1 MKKVNI
7 IYLLPEMKGA
17 SGGAK
22 VIYNHSL
29 ILNNLGVNISSRI
42 IHLKK
47 NFFYKLELSL
57 AKKVKFFS
65 KTHSGW
71 DGNRM
76 RVSKNFK
83 PKKDWYENKILNSQ
97 NFNFDK
103 KKDFII
109 VPEIWAHFAT
119 DLKFAEKGINY
130 AIFVQ
135 GFYHMN
141 STNNFIN
148 LKRSYEGA
156 KLIIT
161 TSKYSVSYLKSMFPN
176 LRKKIFKVNLSVDN
190 NKFKIKKKS
199 NLITYMPRKLPEH
212 SNLLLFYLKNLLPK
226 NWKILPL
233 INVSEKQI
241 IKSLSISKIFL
252 SFSNFEGLGIP
263 PIEAA
268 LSGNKV
274 IGYVGGGG
282 SEYWKKPIFI
292 KVENGEIEDFAKKI
306 IKSINSYK
314 NSWIK
319 DSKKNRLQLSN
330 FYSKKSERESL
341 VLLTNKILKF
351 FN

>member
-1 MKKVNI
+1 MTEVNI
-7 IYLLPEMKGA
+7 VYLLPEMKGA

-29 ILNNLGVNISSRI
+29 ILNNINKNINSKI

-47 NFFYKLELSL
+47 TFLYKLELSL
-57 AKKVKFFS
+57 S
-65 KTHSGW
+65 KRIKLFDGKYSGW
-71 DGNRM
+71 NGKKM
-76 RVSKNFK
+76 KISKKFK
-83 PKKDWYENKILNSQ
+83 PKSNWYNNKIFIGDNL
-97 NFNFDK
+97 NFDE

-109 VPEIWAHFAT
+109 IPEIWAHFAH
-119 DLKFAEKGINY
+119 DLKLLENKINY

-141 STNNFIN
+141 STNNFNI
-148 LKRSYEGA
+148 LKKSYEGA

-161 TSKYSVSYLKSMFPN
+161 TSNYTVSYLRTMFPN
-176 LRKKIFKVNLSVDN
+176 LKKKIFKVNLSVDS

-199 NLITYMPRKLPEH
+199 NLITYMPRKLPAH
-212 SNLLLFYLKNLLPK
+212 SSLLLFYLKNLLPK

-233 INVSEKQI
+233 LNVSDKKL
-241 IKSLSISKIFL
+241 IKTLSISKIFL
-252 SFSNFEGLGIP
+252 SFSNFEGMGIP

-282 SEYWKKPIFI
+282 SEYWKKPIFT

-306 IKSINSYK
+306 IQNIKSYK
-314 NSWIK
+314 KSWIK
-319 DSKKNRLQLSN
+319 NTEKNRLYLSN
-330 FYSKKSERESL
+330 NYSKESEKKSL
-341 VLLTNKILKF
+341 ILLSNKIMKSF
-351 FN
+351 R

>member
-1 MKKVNI
+1 MKKANI

-29 ILNNLGVNISSRI
+29 ILNNLDKNVSSRI
-42 IHLKK
+42 VHLKK
-47 NFFYKLELSL
+47 KISYKLELSL
-57 AKKVKFFS
+57 AKKVKFFN
-65 KTHSGW
+65 KINSGW

-76 RVSKNFK
+76 KIGKNFK
-83 PKKDWYENKILNSQ
+83 PKKDWYENKILNR
-97 NFNFDK
+97 NNLNFDK

-109 VPEIWAHFAT
+109 IPEIWAHFAT
-119 DLKFAEKGINY
+119 DLKFAKKGINY

-148 LKRSYEGA
+148 LKKSYEGA

-161 TSKYSVSYLKSMFPN
+161 TSKYSLSYLNNMFPN
-176 LRKKIFKVNLSVDN
+176 LKKKIFKVNLSVDSS
-190 NKFKIKKKS
+190 KFKIKKKS

-212 SNLLLFYLKNLLPK
+212 SSLLLFYLKNLLPK

-233 INVSEKQI
+233 INQPEKKI

-292 KVENGEIEDFAKKI
+292 KVENGEIEEFAKKI
-306 IKSINSYK
+306 IYNIKTYKS
-314 NSWIK
+314 SWIK

-330 FYSKKSERESL
+330 YYSKKSEKKSL
-341 VLLTNKILKF
+341 SLLSKKILNF
-351 FN
+351 FD